1 MKRIDS
7 PETLKCYNSIK
18 KLAEDK
24 NIDIY
29 ITKNKESKYL
39 PHEDM
44 YLVIAQKEIPIIERL
59 FFQIGKTIKHGTGC
73 TILSKKAGAEEL
85 STRVYNAAINAIET
99 LEKKLNSK
107 IEG

>member
-24 NIDIY
+24 NIDIS
-29 ITKNKESKYL
+29 IIKSKETKYL

-44 YLVIAQKEIPIIERL
+44 YIVIAQKEIPIVAKM
-59 FFQIGKTIKHGTGC
+59 FFQIYKTTKHGTGC
-73 TILSKKAGAEEL
+73 AVLSKKTGAEEL

-99 LEKKLNSK
+99 LGKKLNSK